1 MITGCLQQK
10 SGFYYAVLY
19 LKVNGRR
26 RCKWVPMRLPVEG
39 TSARKAQ
46 KAFDEI
52 RLQYEREEEERLER
66 EAKAKEL
73 AENTHPD
80 ALLPFTEYMEKWL
93 QSTRSSLATATY
105 QSYSNMIKARIRPY
119 FAPLGL
125 QLREVTPQHIENFY
139 QSILADDCT
148 TNTVIHYHAI
158 IRKALQT
165 AVKKD
170 VLLKNPADKV
180 DRPKKNVFHGSFYS
194 EEEMLT
200 LFDAVS
206 GDPLELC
213 VKIAAY
219 YGLRRSEVLG
229 LRWSAIDMEHKT
241 ISISHKVIEAEV
253 DEKKEREPL
262 VLPEKADNMKRAYWY
277 LVSVRGI
284 SPKIVSH
291 FMNRKMIYQEKKYGN
306 CVFVG
311 YDAEGTARYCS
322 MRAARDNSSFKMDAT
337 GSDKSYPFFHEGK
350 TDLLI
355 VTEAPIDLM
364 SHASIAADF
373 YGRDWMQDHRISTG
387 CLWNGAI
394 DRYLE
399 GHPQIKRLVFAVDND
414 YLARDKNGQLRNW
427 GQLTAAKWMKAYT
440 EKGHA
445 CAVHAQWPWKYL

>member
-1 MITGCLQQK
+1 M
-10 SGFYYAVLY
+10 
-19 LKVNGRR
+19 
-26 RCKWVPMRLPVEG
+26 
-39 TSARKAQ
+39 
-46 KAFDEI
+46 
-52 RLQYEREEEERLER
+52 
-66 EAKAKEL
+66 
-73 AENTHPD
+73 
-80 ALLPFTEYMEKWL
+80 
-93 QSTRSSLATATY
+93 
-105 QSYSNMIKARIRPY
+105 
-119 FAPLGL
+119 
-125 QLREVTPQHIENFY
+125 
-139 QSILADDCT
+139 
-148 TNTVIHYHAI
+148 
-158 IRKALQT
+158 
-165 AVKKD
+165 
-170 VLLKNPADKV
+170 
-180 DRPKKNVFHGSFYS
+180 
-194 EEEMLT
+194 
-200 LFDAVS
+200 
-206 GDPLELC
+206 
-213 VKIAAY
+213 
-219 YGLRRSEVLG
+219 
-229 LRWSAIDMEHKT
+229 
-241 ISISHKVIEAEV
+241 
-253 DEKKEREPL
+253 
-262 VLPEKADNMKRAYWY
+262 LPEKADNMKRAYWY

-291 FMNRKMIYQEKKYGN
+291 FMNRKMIYQEKKYDN

-440 EKGHA
+440 EKGYA
-445 CAVHAQWPWKYL
+445 CAVHVPHLNDFNTDLVEMRKGRSVEDLDRQRMAELETAFEQSAEEEPEQGMEV